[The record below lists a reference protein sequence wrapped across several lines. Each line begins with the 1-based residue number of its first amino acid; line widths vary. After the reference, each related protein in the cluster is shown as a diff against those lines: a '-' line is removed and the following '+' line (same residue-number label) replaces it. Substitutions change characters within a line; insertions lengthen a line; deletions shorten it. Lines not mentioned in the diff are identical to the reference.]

1 MRGADGAGR
10 LRRGA
15 GGNILGGVS
24 VDPDERD
31 WRLTGE
37 LVGADGGQL
46 HGLMARRREA
56 HAADDAAAAVGP
68 DVVVTHDGERLFA
81 YAASRAAI
89 EDARTKLEQALSRD
103 GLAAEFS
110 LSVWSEDLEEWL
122 DPDAP
127 APAPAA
133 AADEGAVVT
142 RTYVVTLGRWVREE
156 FEQSLAEWA
165 RQLGVT
171 YEVVEHPHLL
181 SSQAAFTVTGPA
193 RKVDEFA
200 AAMSASERATIRTE
214 TAVMASPL

>member
-1 MRGADGAGR
+1 M
-10 LRRGA
+10 
-15 GGNILGGVS
+15 S

-37 LVGADGGQL
+37 LSAAGGGQL
-46 HGLMARRREA
+46 HGLLARRREA
-56 HAADDAAAAVGP
+56 HAADDATAAVGP
-68 DVVVTHDGERLFA
+68 DVVVTHDGEKLFA
-81 YAASRAAI
+81 YAATRTAI
-89 EDARTKLEQALSRD
+89 EDARAKLEEALARD
-103 GLAAEFS
+103 GLDAELS
-110 LSVWSEDLEEWL
+110 LTVWSEELGQWV

-127 APAPAA
+127 QSVRDASAA
-133 AADEGAVVT
+133 AADATVT
-142 RTYVVTLGRWVREE
+142 RTYVVTLGRWIREE

-171 YEVVEHPHLL
+171 YELVEHPHLL

-200 AAMSASERATIRTE
+200 AAMSAEEGATIRTE

>member
-1 MRGADGAGR
+1 MGAR
-10 LRRGA
+10 I
-15 GGNILGGVS
+15 ILADMS

-37 LVGADGGQL
+37 LTAAGGGQL
-46 HGLMARRREA
+46 HGLLARRREA
-56 HAADDAAAAVGP
+56 HAAGDATAAVGP

-81 YAASRAAI
+81 YAATRMAI
-89 EDARTKLEQALSRD
+89 EDARSKLGDTLARD
-103 GLAAEFS
+103 GLDAELS
-110 LSVWSEDLEEWL
+110 LTVWSEELGEWV

-127 APAPAA
+127 PPTPDAA
-133 AADEGAVVT
+133 AQHQETVT

-156 FEQSLAEWA
+156 FEQSLAQWA
-165 RQLGVT
+165 PQLGVT

-200 AAMSASERATIRTE
+200 AAMSAEERASIRTE